1 MMACRQLALSASEI
15 STCGGCAEMEQHALI
30 VRPQRRSSL
39 RAMTITT
46 PVASARIAALKVSSS
61 TEVTGCGGANAASA
75 ST

>member
-1 MMACRQLALSASEI
+1 M
-15 STCGGCAEMEQHALI
+15 STCGGCAEMEQQALI

-39 RAMTITT
+39 RAITMTT

-61 TEVTGCGGANAASA
+61 TDVTGCDGANAGSA